1 MLRTDIEVLGL
12 LPLGSCFLVG
22 GLSGKS
28 GALIMKKI
36 MYLCFATFLRT
47 TYTTSSL
54 FAHAVCMGCGAGDC
68 GLITNGCDYG
78 KCNAKKMY

>member
-12 LPLGSCFLVG
+12 LPLGSCFVVG

-28 GALIMKKI
+28 GTLIMKKI

-47 TYTTSSL
+47 TYTTSNLCLHTLS
-54 FAHAVCMGCGAGDC
+54 AWVAGQGMMG
-68 GLITNGCDYG
+68 
-78 KCNAKKMY
+78 

>member
-12 LPLGSCFLVG
+12 LPLVPRFVVG

-28 GALIMKKI
+28 GVLIMKKI

-47 TYTTSSL
+47 TYTTLSL
-54 FAHAVCMGCGAGDC
+54 CLHTLSAWVAGQRIV
-68 GLITNGCDYG
+68 G
-78 KCNAKKMY
+78 

>member
-1 MLRTDIEVLGL
+1 MLRADIEVLGL
-12 LPLGSCFLVG
+12 LPLGYCFVVG

-47 TYTTSSL
+47 TYNTSNLCLHTLS
-54 FAHAVCMGCGAGDC
+54 AWVAGQAIV
-68 GLITNGCDYG
+68 G
-78 KCNAKKMY
+78 

>member
-1 MLRTDIEVLGL
+1 MLRADIEVLGL
-12 LPLGSCFLVG
+12 LPLGSCFVVG

-28 GALIMKKI
+28 GAFIMKKI

-54 FAHAVCMGCGAGDC
+54 CLHTLSAWVVGQAIMG
-68 GLITNGCDYG
+68 
-78 KCNAKKMY
+78 

>member
-12 LPLGSCFLVG
+12 LPLGSCFVVG

-47 TYTTSSL
+47 TYNT
-54 FAHAVCMGCGAGDC
+54 
-68 GLITNGCDYG
+68 
-78 KCNAKKMY
+78 

>member
-1 MLRTDIEVLGL
+1 MLRADMGVLVL
-12 LPLGSCFLVG
+12 LPLGPCFVVG

-47 TYTTSSL
+47 TYTTSNLCLHTLS
-54 FAHAVCMGCGAGDC
+54 AWVAGQ
-68 GLITNGCDYG
+68 GIVG
-78 KCNAKKMY
+78 

>member
-1 MLRTDIEVLGL
+1 MLRTDIEVLDL

-28 GALIMKKI
+28 GALIIKKI

-47 TYTTSSL
+47 TYTTSNLCLHTLS
-54 FAHAVCMGCGAGDC
+54 AWVAGQGMMG
-68 GLITNGCDYG
+68 
-78 KCNAKKMY
+78 

>member
-1 MLRTDIEVLGL
+1 MLWADIEVLGL
-12 LPLGSCFLVG
+12 LPLASCFVVG

-28 GALIMKKI
+28 GAFIMKKI

-54 FAHAVCMGCGAGDC
+54 CLHTLSAWVAGQEIV
-68 GLITNGCDYG
+68 G
-78 KCNAKKMY
+78 